1 MVQASARCHNN
12 TNMPH
17 NILPCS
23 DACCSDYP
31 SLIGSSKFLVRCP
44 EVTDVRAEMKLD
56 CEIENAHC
64 MLLIACIRSLPLEAA
79 TPVSTRLDF
88 TFGLQV
94 QLFQPEVVQL

>member
-1 MVQASARCHNN
+1 
-12 TNMPH
+12 
-17 NILPCS
+17 
-23 DACCSDYP
+23 
-31 SLIGSSKFLVRCP
+31 
-44 EVTDVRAEMKLD
+44 MKLD